1 MKPGL
6 KITFGLLSA
15 GVVLLV
21 SAPTHVSNLLVA
33 EAEAV
38 IGRPATPMSYAG
50 VRRRTTRRTVYAATA
65 VTATAASNA
74 AYSQQQADYYNQQ
87 TAEAQQQTAEAQQQ
101 TAVAQQQAAQ
111 AQQQAAQAQQQ
122 QVGGLP
128 VGATLPSLPSGC
140 DSSTVNNM
148 SYFSCGGDWYRP
160 AMQGGNI
167 VYEVVADPR

>member
-6 KITFGLLSA
+6 KNAFGLLAA
-15 GVVLLV
+15 GGVLLA
-21 SAPTHVSNLLVA
+21 SAPTQVSNLFVA
-33 EAEAV
+33 QAEAV
-38 IGRPATPMSYAG
+38 IGRPATPASYAG

-74 AYSQQQADYYNQQ
+74 AHSQQQEDYYNQQ

-122 QVGGLP
+122 VGGLP

-140 DSSTVNNM
+140 DSATVNNM

-160 AMQGGNI
+160 AMQSGNI